1 MEEGTKAHYYNKFD
15 KIQRLKANE
24 IDEEEH
30 KIVSLAE
37 YIEDGKYLN
46 LREKDRCFVEY
57 FKERNIKF
65 IATPNVSGGE
75 LIIIKD

>member
-1 MEEGTKAHYYNKFD
+1 MEAGIKAHYYNEFD

-24 IDEEEH
+24 IDEEKH
-30 KIVSLAE
+30 KIVPLSE
-37 YIEDGKYLN
+37 YIEDGKYFN

-57 FKERNIKF
+57 LKERNTKF
-65 IATPNVSGGE
+65 VATPNISGGE

>member
-1 MEEGTKAHYYNKFD
+1 MEEGTKAHHYNEFD

-24 IDEEEH
+24 IDEGKH
-30 KIVSLAE
+30 KIVSLSE
-37 YIEDGKYLN
+37 YIEDGKYFN

-57 FKERNIKF
+57 LKERNIRF
-65 IATPNVSGGE
+65 VATPNVSGGE